1 MLELFSKEIVANYT
15 RDSFTVMYLI
25 LDVFPTLTQHATL
38 ICYVNISN
46 AFSDNSACCVKVGNR
61 PKLKYKDNK

>member
-25 LDVFPTLTQHATL
+25 LDVFPTLTKHASL

-46 AFSDNSACCVKVGNR
+46 VFSDNSACCAKVGDK
-61 PKLKYKDNK
+61 PKNKVQRQ